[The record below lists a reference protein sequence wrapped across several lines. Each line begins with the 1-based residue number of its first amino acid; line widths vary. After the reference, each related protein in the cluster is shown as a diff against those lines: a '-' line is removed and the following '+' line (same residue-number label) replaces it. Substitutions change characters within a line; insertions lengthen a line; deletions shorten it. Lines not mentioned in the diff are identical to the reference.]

1 MNIPALSQLL
11 VAFTAHGAGEE
22 FNLERLEFLG
32 DSFLKFAASNKV
44 FEETLGGEEAWKNIH
59 VVDEGTLTIER
70 MKIISNKRLCLR

>member
-1 MNIPALSQLL
+1 MAY
-11 VAFTAHGAGEE
+11 TAHGAGEE
-22 FNLERLEFLG
+22 VNLERLEFLG

-59 VVDEGTLTIER
+59 VVDEGTLTMER